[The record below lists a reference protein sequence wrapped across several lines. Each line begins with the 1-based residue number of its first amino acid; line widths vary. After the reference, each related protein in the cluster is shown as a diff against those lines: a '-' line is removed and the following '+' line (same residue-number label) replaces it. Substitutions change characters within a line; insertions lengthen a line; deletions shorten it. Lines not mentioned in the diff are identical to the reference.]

1 MSRRGEL
8 TATMNS
14 TLTSTPEASS
24 GRRGTPAP
32 GEVVR
37 CRTRAWLV
45 DAVEPSPHGTKV
57 DLACLEDDSQ
67 GEEISVLWEAELD
80 TEILDREAW
89 KSIGRKGFDDPRH
102 FSAFV
107 RTLRWHCVTATDPKL
122 FQSPFRAGIRLDA
135 YQLEPLRKAL
145 LLPRVN
151 LFIADD
157 VGLGKTIEA
166 GLIASE
172 LLLRR
177 RVKDIVVICPPSM
190 VPQWQ
195 GELEARFGLIFNTLD
210 RLAMDRI
217 RQERGWAVNPWST
230 FPRWLVSSRLL
241 IDETYAGPL
250 RDWLGTLRPGSLLIF
265 DEAHHAAPS
274 SDNRYAI
281 DSRITRAIR
290 DIAPRFEHRLFL
302 SATPHNGHSNS
313 FSALLEI
320 LDPQRFTRGVKV
332 RVKDL
337 DPVMVRRLKEDI
349 RSRVGGFPERVVKQ
363 IDITGLPETAPELE
377 LPRLL
382 AEYRDVRRQRLTES
396 ASRRQQ
402 AEAMLV
408 IVGLQ
413 TRLLSSV
420 EAFYRTLLVHRRSM
434 EKVWNAEGAHA
445 PARPSHQAISADT
458 AEAALTA
465 PSSDDDRADLTPEDL
480 ASIEDDAVAT
490 LTAATPVAAASI
502 AATETKLL
510 DRMAAIAEGER
521 FRADARIR
529 ALVAWLQKHCCP
541 AIHLPGESGPGG
553 PSSWSPI
560 RVLIFTE
567 WEDTARYLWKMLS
580 SAIEGTDLA
589 DRRIAVFRGSTPSDT
604 REEIKKAF
612 NADPAKE
619 PLRILIATDAA
630 REGLNLQ
637 AHCHNLFH
645 FDLPWN
651 PGRLEQRNGRI
662 DRKLQPAAKVFCHY
676 FVHGQ
681 RPEDRVLKVLVE
693 KTERIA
699 RELGSLSQVLETK
712 VNKVLRSGIDRA
724 AIEKQSADIDSV
736 DLDAATK
743 ATVEEELEATRSRRD
758 KIDDQ
763 IETLRNRIN
772 DARKAIGLDEE
783 HLRDALSC
791 ALEMNRAK
799 PLAPLPATADP
810 SAPPRFHIPDLD
822 TCLGRDSTWSD
833 TLDTLREPPDAGPR
847 DFRWRK
853 DKPIR
858 PVVFEAPSSIDD
870 SVVQLHLEHRL
881 VKRLLSRFLAQG
893 FVHDDLSRA
902 LLGQSTDAIPRVV
915 LLGRLSLYGAGAVRL
930 HQEILTVTA
939 QWSPPEKRK
948 GALEPYKRTAEQHT
962 LTLLED
968 AMRPAAGAT
977 VADTVRKNLLAA
989 LPRDIEELLVH
1000 LESRGEEHRAEAV
1013 ALLEKRAKAESDVIR
1028 TVLVD
1033 QKARIQKELAASD
1046 DPQKTFGGDFTADEQ
1061 RQRDLDRR
1069 AWQRFLDRVDDDI
1082 AREPQRIID
1091 FYAVASS
1098 RLEPIG
1104 IAYLWPVTN

>member
-1 MSRRGEL
+1 
-8 TATMNS
+8 MNS
-14 TLTSTPEASS
+14 TLTPKPDGSS
-24 GRRGTPAP
+24 AHRGTPAP

-57 DLACLEDDSQ
+57 ALACLEDDSQ
-67 GEEISVLWEAELD
+67 GEEIEVLWEAELD
-80 TEILDREAW
+80 TEIIDREAW
-89 KSIGRKGFDDPRH
+89 KTIGRKGFDDPRH

-241 IDETYAGPL
+241 IDENYAGPL

-320 LDPQRFTRGVKV
+320 LDPQRFTRGLKV

-363 IDITGLPETAPELE
+363 IDIAGLPAAAPELE

-382 AEYRDVRRQRLTES
+382 AEYRDARRNRLAEG
-396 ASRRQQ
+396 ASRKQQ

-434 EKVWNAEGAHA
+434 EKVWIAEGGHA

-458 AEAALTA
+458 ADAALTA
-465 PSSDDDRADLTPEDL
+465 PSSDDDRADLTPDDL

-490 LTAATPVAAASI
+490 LTAATPAAS
-502 AATETKLL
+502 AALAITERNLL

-529 ALVAWLQKHCCP
+529 ALVDWLQKNCCS
-541 AIHLPGESGPGG
+541 AIHVPGEPTTGG
-553 PSSWSPI
+553 SSAWAST

-567 WEDTARYLWKMLS
+567 WEDTARYLQSMLA

-589 DRRIAVFRGSTPSDT
+589 DRRIAVYRGSTPADR

-662 DRKLQPAAKVFCHY
+662 DRKLQPSGKVFCHY
-676 FVHGQ
+676 FVHVQ

-712 VNKVLRSGIDRA
+712 ISKVLRSGIDRA
-724 AIEKQSADIDSV
+724 EIDKQSADINSI
-736 DLDAATK
+736 DLDAAIK

-763 IETLRNRIN
+763 LETLRNRIN

-783 HLRDALSC
+783 HLRDALCC

-799 PLAPLPATADP
+799 PLAALPADAAADP
-810 SAPPRFHIPDLD
+810 SAPPRFHIPDLES
-822 TCLGRDSTWSD
+822 CLGRDSTWSD
-833 TLDTLREPPDAGPR
+833 TLDTLREPPDSGPR

-853 DKPIR
+853 EKPIR
-858 PVVFEAPSSIDD
+858 PVVFDAPLTIDD

-939 QWSPPEKRK
+939 QWTPPEKRK

-968 AMRPAAGAT
+968 SMRPAAG
-977 VADTVRKNLLAA
+977 VGIADAVRKNLLAA
-989 LPRDIEELLVH
+989 LPRDIEQLLEH

-1013 ALLEKRAKAESDVIR
+1013 GLLEKRAKAESVAIR
-1028 TVLVD
+1028 TVLED
-1033 QKARIQKELAASD
+1033 QKERIKKELAASD

-1082 AREPQRIID
+1082 AREPQRILD
-1091 FYAVASS
+1091 FYAVASY

>member
-1 MSRRGEL
+1 MSAVAPPPSPPSAAAL
-8 TATMNS
+8 
-14 TLTSTPEASS
+14 
-24 GRRGTPAP
+24 PAP

-45 DAVEPSPHGTKV
+45 DAVAPSPHGTKV
-57 DLACLEDDSQ
+57 SLSCLEDDAQ
-67 GEEISVLWEAELD
+67 GEDLEVLWEAELD
-80 TEILDREAW
+80 TQIIDRESW

-107 RTLRWHCVTATDPKL
+107 RTLRWHCVTATDPRL

-177 RVKDIVVICPPSM
+177 RVKDIVVVCPPSM
-190 VPQWQ
+190 VPQWRD
-195 GELEARFGLIFNTLD
+195 ELESRFGLVFNALD
-210 RLAMDRI
+210 RLAMERI
-217 RQERGWAVNPWST
+217 RQERGWSVNPWSVH
-230 FPRWLVSSRLL
+230 PRWLVSSKLL

-281 DSRITRAIR
+281 DSRITRAVR
-290 DIAPRFEHRLFL
+290 DLAPRFEHRLFL

-349 RSRVGGFPERVVKQ
+349 RTRVGGFPERVVKQ
-363 IDITGLPETAPELE
+363 INIDGLPPDAPELE

-382 AEYRDVRRQRLTES
+382 AEYRDLRKTRLS
-396 ASRRQQ
+396 AKATRKQA

-408 IVGLQ
+408 VVGLQ
-413 TRLLSSV
+413 TRLLSSF

-434 EKVWNAEGAHA
+434 EKVWA
-445 PARPSHQAISADT
+445 
-458 AEAALTA
+458 AEAADAADPQARLPITAATADAATSA
-465 PSSDDDRADLTPEDL
+465 PSADDDRADLPPEEL
-480 ASIEDDAVAT
+480 ATIEDDAVAS
-490 LTAATPVAAASI
+490 LTAATPAGPASLAAR
-502 AATETKLL
+502 ERDLL
-510 DRMAAIAEGER
+510 DRMAAIADGAR
-521 FRADARIR
+521 FRPDARVRSLIR
-529 ALVAWLQKHCCP
+529 WLQEHCCP
-541 AIHLPGESGPGG
+541 AIQVPGDGPGTDA
-553 PSSWSPI
+553 PPPNASPAWSPR

-567 WEDTARYLWKMLS
+567 WEDTARHLSQMLS
-580 SAIEGTDLA
+580 AAIRHTDLA
-589 DRRIAVFRGSTPSDT
+589 DRRIAVYRGSTPADR

-612 NADPAKE
+612 NADPATE

-637 AHCHNLFH
+637 AWCHDLFH

-662 DRKLQPAAKVFCHY
+662 DRKLQPSAKVFCHY
-676 FVHGQ
+676 FVHTQ

-693 KTERIA
+693 KTERIT
-699 RELGSLSQVLETK
+699 RELGSLSQVLESK
-712 VNKVLRSGIDRA
+712 IDKLLKSGIDRDTADAQA
-724 AIEKQSADIDSV
+724 ADLDAV
-736 DLDAATK
+736 DLDATTK
-743 ATVEEELEATRSRRD
+743 AAVDEELEATRARLT

-772 DARKAIGLDEE
+772 DARRAIGLDEE

-791 ALEMNRAK
+791 ALEMNRAT
-799 PLAPLPATADP
+799 PLAPLAADP
-810 SAPPRFHIPDLD
+810 AAAPDTPPRYALPDLD
-822 TCLGRDSTWSD
+822 TRLGRDSSWSD
-833 TLDTLREPPDAGPR
+833 TLDTLREPPDSGPR

-853 DKPIR
+853 EKPIR
-858 PVVFEAPSSIDD
+858 PVVFTAPRGIDD

-881 VKRLLSRFLAQG
+881 VKRLLGRFLAQG

-902 LLGQSTDAIPRVV
+902 LLGQSADAIPRVI
-915 LLGRLSLYGAGAVRL
+915 LLGRLSLYGSGAVRL

-939 QWSPPEKRK
+939 QWTPPDKRK
-948 GALEPYKRTAEQHT
+948 LGLTPYKRSAEQHT

-968 AMRPAAGAT
+968 AMRPAAGAG
-977 VADTVRKNLLAA
+977 VPETVRANLLAA
-989 LPRDIEELLVH
+989 LPRDIEELLIH
-1000 LESRGEEHRAEAV
+1000 LETRGEEHRADAE
-1013 ALLEKRAKAESDVIR
+1013 ALLEKRATAESDALR

-1033 QKARIQKELAASD
+1033 QKSRIQKELATAD
-1046 DPQKTFGGDFTADEQ
+1046 DPQKTFGGDFNDDEK

-1091 FYAVASS
+1091 FYRVASY
-1098 RLEPIG
+1098 RIEPVG

>member
-1 MSRRGEL
+1 MDTTLAL
-8 TATMNS
+8 TTDRS
-14 TLTSTPEASS
+14 H
-24 GRRGTPAP
+24 GTRDIPSL
-32 GEVVR
+32 GQVVK

-57 DLACLEDDSQ
+57 SLACLEDDAQ
-67 GEEISVLWEAELD
+67 GEELEVLWEVELD
-80 TEILDREAW
+80 TQVVDREAW
-89 KSIGRKGFDDPRH
+89 KTIGRKGFDEPRH

-177 RVKDIVVICPPSM
+177 RVRDIVVVCPPSM

-195 GELEARFGLIFNTLD
+195 GELESRFGLVFNTLD
-210 RLAMDRI
+210 RLAMERI
-217 RQERGWAVNPWST
+217 RQERGWAVNPWSVH
-230 FPRWLVSSRLL
+230 PRWLVSSKLL

-290 DIAPRFEHRLFL
+290 DLGPRFEHRLFL

-349 RSRVGGFPERVVKQ
+349 RARVGGFPERVVKQ
-363 IDITGLPETAPELE
+363 IDIDGLPADAPELE

-382 AEYRDVRRQRLTES
+382 AEYRDLRRTRLTEK
-396 ASRRQQ
+396 ASRRQA

-413 TRLLSSV
+413 TRLLSSF

-434 EKVWNAEGAHA
+434 EKVWSVEASPGTLAET
-445 PARPSHQAISADT
+445 AIGSDT
-458 AEAALTA
+458 AAAAVTA
-465 PSSDDDRADLTPEDL
+465 PSADDDRADLVPEDL
-480 ASIEDDAVAT
+480 ARIEDDAVAS
-490 LTAATPVAAASI
+490 LTAATPTGPMALASR
-502 AATETKLL
+502 ERDLL
-510 DRMAAIAEGER
+510 DRMAAIAEAER
-521 FRADARIR
+521 HRPDARVR

-541 AIHLPGESGPGG
+541 AIRVPGCTTAPPRGASPA
-553 PSSWSPI
+553 WSPT

-567 WEDTARYLWKMLS
+567 WEDTARHLSQMLAA
-580 SAIEGTDLA
+580 AIQDTDSA
-589 DRRIAVFRGSTPSDT
+589 DRRIAIYRGSTPADR

-612 NADPAKE
+612 NADPATE

-637 AHCHNLFH
+637 AWCHDLFH

-662 DRKLQPAAKVFCHY
+662 DRKLQPSPEVRCHY
-676 FVHGQ
+676 FVHSQ

-693 KTERIA
+693 KTERIT
-699 RELGSLSQVLETK
+699 RELGSLSQVLESK
-712 VNKVLRSGIDRA
+712 IDKILRGGIDHTAADAQAA
-724 AIEKQSADIDSV
+724 AIGSV
-736 DLDAATK
+736 ALDASTK
-743 ATVEEELEATRSRRD
+743 AAVDEELEATRLRRD
-758 KIDDQ
+758 KLDDQ
-763 IETLRNRIN
+763 LDTLRNRIN
-772 DARKAIGLDEE
+772 DARRAIGLDDE

-791 ALEMNRAK
+791 ALEMNRAE
-799 PLAPLPATADP
+799 PLLALPSDPEAPAD
-810 SAPPRFHIPDLD
+810 APPRFALPDLD
-822 TCLGRDSTWSD
+822 TRLGRDSTWSD
-833 TLDTLREPPDAGPR
+833 TLDTLRETPDSGPR
-847 DFRWRK
+847 DFAWRK
-853 DKPIR
+853 EKPIR
-858 PVVFEAPSSIDD
+858 PVVFTAPRGIDE

-881 VKRLLSRFLAQG
+881 VKRLLGRFLAQG

-902 LLGQSTDAIPRVV
+902 LLGQSADAIPRVI

-939 QWSPPEKRK
+939 QWTDPASRK
-948 GALEPYKRTAEQHT
+948 GALSPYKRSAEQHT
-962 LTLLED
+962 LSLLED
-968 AMRPAAGAT
+968 AMRPAAGLSVPDAI
-977 VADTVRKNLLAA
+977 RSKLLAA
-989 LPRDIEELLVH
+989 MPRDIEELLVH
-1000 LESRGEEHRAEAV
+1000 LEARGQEHRADAE
-1013 ALLEKRAKAESDVIR
+1013 ALLRKRAVAESDAIR

-1033 QKARIQKELAASD
+1033 QKARIRKELATDD
-1046 DPQKTFGGDFTADEQ
+1046 DPQKTFGGDFNDDEK

-1082 AREPQRIID
+1082 AREPERIVD
-1091 FYAVASS
+1091 FYRVASF
-1098 RLEPIG
+1098 RTEPVG
-1104 IAYLWPVTN
+1104 VAYLWPVTN